1 MKIWGICLPP
11 DYTIWILKKGI
22 SRYSEI
28 CTYCTAYIS
37 IVLRIQ
43 LIFASPLF
51 DRYAIRV
58 CILINGLRIAQR
70 IETVRP
76 LNETASWNHKSS
88 SYNAIIKSD
97 TESED
102 NAVVCDVLPKNQ
114 ELNNI
119 NTILAPLRQS
129 HTNNVAK
136 YTE

>member
-1 MKIWGICLPP
+1 MFK
-11 DYTIWILKKGI
+11 
-22 SRYSEI
+22 
-28 CTYCTAYIS
+28 
-37 IVLRIQ
+37 
-43 LIFASPLF
+43 
-51 DRYAIRV
+51 RYAIRV

-76 LNETASWNHKSS
+76 LNENASWNHKSS

-114 ELNNI
+114 KLNNI
-119 NTILAPLRQS
+119 NTILAPLRPS